1 MVNSVGSAGPIDSID
16 DSRSRGSII
25 LISTKTIDRVTTPD
39 GIVEA
44 PGGPPRFVVPA
55 LAKLGWHCRVVT
67 GAVAQVEVVGGAGGE
82 EYVVPSLPMI
92 RLPAC
97 LRADAIILSPIM
109 REIDIHHLPS
119 LEGLVV
125 ADLQGFVRRPG
136 VRSGTPNREVDLTP
150 LLPRVDVVKATA
162 GELDA
167 LSRPSRA
174 MLDDRILVVTRG
186 QDGALVIQRD
196 SITAIASRPVHDVP
210 TIGAGDTFL
219 ANFAASLLDGAT
231 PATAAQKAA
240 RLTETFL
247 EARRSG

>member
-1 MVNSVGSAGPIDSID
+1 MVNAVGNAGPIDNP
-16 DSRSRGSII
+16 RSRGSII

-44 PGGPPRFVVPA
+44 AGGPPRFAVPA
-55 LAKLGWHCRVVT
+55 LARLGWHCQVVT
-67 GAVAQVEVVGGAGGE
+67 GAVAQVEVVGGCGGE

-92 RLPAC
+92 RLPAY

-109 REIDIHHLPS
+109 REIDIHHLPN

-125 ADLQGFVRRPG
+125 VDLQGFVRRPG
-136 VRSGTPNREVDLTP
+136 VRSGTPNREVDLAP
-150 LLPRVDVVKATA
+150 LLRRVDVVKATA

-167 LSRPSRA
+167 LSRTSRA
-174 MLDDRILVVTRG
+174 MLGDKILVVTRG
-186 QDGALVIQRD
+186 QDGALVIQGN
-196 SITAIASRPVHDVP
+196 STTVISSRPVHDVP

-219 ANFAASLLDGAT
+219 ANFTASLLDGA
-231 PATAAQKAA
+231 PPVAATQKAA

-247 EARRSG
+247 EVRRSG